1 MLQTAAE
8 DRMQSRSDLLIVLGP
23 LAQIMPRVFLV
34 MIAAA
39 MSLIAAAYVGR
50 AARGGWFIAVLFAYY
65 SAAAAAAVGY
75 LGIRSLMA
83 YGSRASH
90 DVAAFIE
97 PLSFRGLRSGFSHHL
112 AACTVLM
119 CAGLVLAAIVR
130 GRQDLADASA
140 EQVMLERR
148 ES

>member
-8 DRMQSRSDLLIVLGP
+8 GRMQSRSDLLIVLGP

-50 AARGGWFIAVLFAYY
+50 AARGGRFIAVLLAYY
-65 SAAAAAAVGY
+65 SAVAAAAVSY

-90 DVAAFIE
+90 DARTFIE
-97 PLSFRGLRSGFSHHL
+97 PLSSAGICSMLWHRAAVCGGLI
-112 AACTVLM
+112 
-119 CAGLVLAAIVR
+119 CAGLVLAAVAR
-130 GRQDLADASA
+130 GRQDVRDAIA

-148 ES
+148 

>member
-1 MLQTAAE
+1 MLQTASE
-8 DRMQSRSDLLIVLGP
+8 DRMPSRSDLLIVFGP

-50 AARGGWFIAVLFAYY
+50 AARGGRFIAVLLAYY
-65 SAAAAAAVGY
+65 SAAAAAVSY

-90 DVAAFIE
+90 DARTFIE
-97 PLSFRGLRSGFSHHL
+97 PLSSAGICSMLWHRAAVCGGLI
-112 AACTVLM
+112 
-119 CAGLVLAAIVR
+119 CAGLVLAAVAR
-130 GRQDLADASA
+130 GRQDVPDAIA

-148 ES
+148 